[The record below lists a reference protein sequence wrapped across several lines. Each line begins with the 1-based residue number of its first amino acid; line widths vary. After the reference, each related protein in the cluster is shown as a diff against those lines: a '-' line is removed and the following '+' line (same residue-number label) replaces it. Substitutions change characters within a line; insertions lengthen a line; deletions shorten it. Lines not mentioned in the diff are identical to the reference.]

1 MITHLVL
8 FKLRPGITPDDPRIE
23 RVMRM
28 MAELPRQIPVIRGWE
43 YGCNIT
49 PDAEAWDFGLLA
61 RFDDESDLHAYF
73 EHPAHLPVLQ
83 LWSEIA
89 TLAFADLAS

>member
-8 FKLRPGITPDDPRIE
+8 FKLKPGIAPDDPRVAAVE
-23 RVMRM
+23 RM

-43 YGCNIT
+43 YGRNLT
-49 PDAEAWDFGLLA
+49 PDPEAWDFGLLA
-61 RFDDESDLHAYF
+61 RFASEADLHAYF
-73 EHPAHLPVLQ
+73 DHPAHLPVVA

-89 TLAFADLAS
+89 SLAFVDLAT